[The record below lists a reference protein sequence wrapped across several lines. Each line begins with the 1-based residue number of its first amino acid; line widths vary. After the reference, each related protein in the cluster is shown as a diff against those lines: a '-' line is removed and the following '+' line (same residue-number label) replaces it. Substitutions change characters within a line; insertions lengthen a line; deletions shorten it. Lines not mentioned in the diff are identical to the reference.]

1 MRTRVV
7 IDGQQVEIPVL
18 RIIRNVGTQEDRKTG
33 ERKYPVKHKGM
44 NTMQITYYKLKCKEE
59 RRKSSEVSKSTL
71 SRKAAIELY
80 VPVPQTDTGRRGENP
95 QTDGRSVVKELG
107 KMTP

>member
-1 MRTRVV
+1 MEYRA
-7 IDGQQVEIPVL
+7 
-18 RIIRNVGTQEDRKTG
+18 
-33 ERKYPVKHKGM
+33 KHKVVPVG
-44 NTMQITYYKLKCKEE
+44 KSAGWDEVWWGAK
-59 RRKSSEVSKSTL
+59 KSSEVSESTL
-71 SRKAAIELY
+71 SRKAAIAIY

>member
-1 MRTRVV
+1 MPGQAQSCGY
-7 IDGQQVEIPVL
+7 DGKHIFESEAL
-18 RIIRNVGTQEDRKTG
+18 RGAK
-33 ERKYPVKHKGM
+33 
-44 NTMQITYYKLKCKEE
+44 
-59 RRKSSEVSKSTL
+59 KSSEVSESTL

-80 VPVPQTDTGRRGENP
+80 IPVPQTDTGRRGENP

>member
-1 MRTRVV
+1 M
-7 IDGQQVEIPVL
+7 GA
-18 RIIRNVGTQEDRKTG
+18 K
-33 ERKYPVKHKGM
+33 
-44 NTMQITYYKLKCKEE
+44 
-59 RRKSSEVSKSTL
+59 KSSEVSESTL
-71 SRKAAIELY
+71 SRKAAIVLY

>member
-18 RIIRNVGTQEDRKTG
+18 RIIRTVGTQEDRETG
-33 ERKYPVKHKGM
+33 KRECPVKHKGVGM
-44 NTMQITYYKLKCKEE
+44 MQITYLKLKCKEE
-59 RRKSSEVSKSTL
+59 RRKSSEVSESTL
-71 SRKAAIELY
+71 SRKAAIVLY

>member
-1 MRTRVV
+1 MEYRA
-7 IDGQQVEIPVL
+7 
-18 RIIRNVGTQEDRKTG
+18 
-33 ERKYPVKHKGM
+33 KHKAVAVG
-44 NTMQITYYKLKCKEE
+44 
-59 RRKSSEVSKSTL
+59 KSAAWGEVWQGVKNSNEVSESTL
-71 SRKAAIELY
+71 SRKAAIVIY

>member
-1 MRTRVV
+1 M
-7 IDGQQVEIPVL
+7 
-18 RIIRNVGTQEDRKTG
+18 GTQEDKPGREWKD
-33 ERKYPVKHKGM
+33 RPKHKGM
-44 NTMQITYYKLKCKEE
+44 AGRQTRRHEPKCDGE
-59 RRKSSEVSKSTL
+59 RKISSEVAESIL
-71 SRKAAIELY
+71 SRKAAIAPY